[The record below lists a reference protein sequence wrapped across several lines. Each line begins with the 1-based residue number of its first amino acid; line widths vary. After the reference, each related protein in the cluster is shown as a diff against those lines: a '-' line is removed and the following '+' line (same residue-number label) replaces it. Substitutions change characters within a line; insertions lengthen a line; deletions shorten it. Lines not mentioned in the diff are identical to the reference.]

1 MLTVPEFPEGSRELR
16 RMNMAVSRRGPG
28 PSTTDDSSDHVQS
41 SQQVFD
47 NSNDLRG
54 GNTIWRAA
62 PTMQVR

>member
-47 NSNDLRG
+47 EQQRR